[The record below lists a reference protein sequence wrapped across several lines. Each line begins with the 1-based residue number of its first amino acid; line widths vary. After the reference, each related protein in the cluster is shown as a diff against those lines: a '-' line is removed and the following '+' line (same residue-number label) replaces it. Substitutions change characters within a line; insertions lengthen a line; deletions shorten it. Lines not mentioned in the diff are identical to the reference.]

1 MVNQL
6 YNSYTPNMNVVNAL
20 RSTLTN
26 SQVTTM
32 TFKLSVGVTS
42 ITDARGIRTSY
53 EYGPFGD
60 LKNIRDLND
69 RLLQTI
75 QIHYIGEYL

>member
-1 MVNQL
+1 
-6 YNSYTPNMNVVNAL
+6 
-20 RSTLTN
+20 
-26 SQVTTM
+26 M